1 MREEKERMREEKE
14 RKREREKKR
23 KREREKER
31 ERERKREREKDVL
44 DIAQCHVASHFSPA
58 FKTIPCN
65 SVVENYLPRWPP
77 TIFAGLPFSS

>member
-1 MREEKERMREEKE
+1 MNTFGEREKE
-14 RKREREKKR
+14 RKREKEKKR
-23 KREREKER
+23 KREK
-31 ERERKREREKDVL
+31 ERKREREKDVL

-65 SVVENYLPRWPP
+65 YSVVENYLPRWPP